1 MPKGNRTTW
10 GCLAALAV
18 TLALCAAGWFLLPD
32 QVALQIGLD
41 GALGN
46 YVPKPVALLLP
57 LGLGA
62 LGTGLSTGESR
73 RRTGLILAVLAPV
86 LPIVTLILNR

>member
-18 TLALCAAGWFLLPD
+18 TLALCAASWFLLPD

-41 GALGN
+41 GGLQN

-62 LGTGLSTGESR
+62 LGTGLSVGEAR
-73 RRTGLILAVLAPV
+73 RRTGLILALLAPV
-86 LPIVTLILNR
+86 LLIVTLIMNR